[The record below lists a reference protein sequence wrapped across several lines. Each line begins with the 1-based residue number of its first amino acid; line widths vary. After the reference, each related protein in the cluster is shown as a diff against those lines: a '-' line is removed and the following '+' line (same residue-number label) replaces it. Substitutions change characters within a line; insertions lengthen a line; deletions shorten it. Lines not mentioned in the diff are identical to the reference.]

1 MGREGA
7 KDTVPEAGSHP
18 IRVGLVLE
26 VMIQMEP
33 LHTSCIMTVKSS
45 TLQAYNTSKCKWP
58 AFDVESVSLHYTCP
72 LGFNLFTVLIQHLIH
87 LTLQHS

>member
-7 KDTVPEAGSHP
+7 KDTVPEAGGHP

-33 LHTSCIMTVKSS
+33 LHTCIMTVKSS
-45 TLQAYNTSKCKWP
+45 TSQAYNTPQNACKWP
-58 AFDVESVSLHYTCP
+58 AFHVESVLLV
-72 LGFNLFTVLIQHLIH
+72 LGV
-87 LTLQHS
+87 

>member
-7 KDTVPEAGSHP
+7 KDTVPEAGGHP

-33 LHTSCIMTVKSS
+33 LHTWIMAVKSS
-45 TLQAYNTSKCKWP
+45 TAQANNMSKSKWP
-58 AFDVESVSLHYTCP
+58 VFDLESVSLHYTYP
-72 LGFNLFTVLIQHLIH
+72 LGFKLFTVLIQHLIH

>member
-7 KDTVPEAGSHP
+7 KDTVPEAGGHP

-45 TLQAYNTSKCKWP
+45 
-58 AFDVESVSLHYTCP
+58 SL
-72 LGFNLFTVLIQHLIH
+72 QHLKMQSG
-87 LTLQHS
+87 QHSMLSQCHYIIYMSFRV

>member
-7 KDTVPEAGSHP
+7 KDTVPEAGGHP

-45 TLQAYNTSKCKWP
+45 TSQAYNTSKCKV
-58 AFDVESVSLHYTCP
+58 AS
-72 LGFNLFTVLIQHLIH
+72 I
-87 LTLQHS
+87 